1 MMILAFMG
9 SDLPSQNS
17 LILQMERAIKPDYRL
32 HKVSFPS
39 RKEGASLNTIR
50 TATSNAVEPDLLTV
64 FTGIVREEEIALLR
78 GRGAF
83 FCVLPGALP
92 RVLLSGRVG
101 IDDQFIFV
109 TSSPGKCGTEAKRK
123 MYCTPEEAFSRCLVA
138 EMKRNGRFRHAAA
151 C

>member
-9 SDLPSQNS
+9 SDLPAQNS
-17 LILQMERAIKPDYRL
+17 LIALMERAIKPDYRL
-32 HKVSFPS
+32 HKITFSS

-50 TATSNAVEPDLLTV
+50 TATAAGAGPELLTV

-78 GRGAF
+78 ARGAF
-83 FCVLPGALP
+83 FCVLPGVLP

-138 EMKRNGRFRHAAA
+138 EMRRNGRLRHAAA